1 MPMKSENNNCA
12 DRDVNNESPIPL
24 LKQLGDKEH

>member
-12 DRDVNNESPIPL
+12 DRDVNNESPMPL
-24 LKQLGDKEH
+24 LKQLGN